1 MRKPT
6 FRLQRVLEVKQKIRD
21 LSKIELGKKSSEYN
35 LEVAK
40 IKKLQEEK
48 KKAID
53 SNRTTSSIFD
63 RVLLD
68 NYIQSNE
75 KMQKYQLMDVK
86 KKEIPF
92 QEALKDYLK
101 KDREVKV
108 LEKLKD
114 KVLKDINLENQ
125 REEEKGIDEI
135 VSYRLRRGWLWGL
148 WDCFW

>member
-1 MRKPT
+1 MRKPR

-21 LSKIELGKKSSEYN
+21 LSKIELGKKASEYN

-114 KVLKDINLENQ
+114 KVLKDIILENQ
-125 REEEKGIDEI
+125 REEEKSIDEI
-135 VSYRLRRGWLWGL
+135 VSYRLRRG
-148 WDCFW
+148 

>member
-1 MRKPT
+1 MRKPR

-21 LSKIELGKKSSEYN
+21 LSKIELGKKASEYN

-53 SNRTTSSIFD
+53 SNKTTSSIFD

-135 VSYRLRRGWLWGL
+135 VSYRLRRG
-148 WDCFW
+148 

>member
-1 MRKPT
+1 MRKPR

-21 LSKIELGKKSSEYN
+21 LSKIELGKKASEYN

-53 SNRTTSSIFD
+53 SNKTTSSIFD